1 MRKLTLVFLLLSA
14 PVVAN
19 DENCDETPSGQ
30 SALAPV
36 IRVAQMATANRCPN
50 APDASRL
57 RHICMSISERV
68 RDPQPLAPHY
78 NFEYERKILEASC
91 VNIPGDSEAVQNQK
105 IQRMWQQLESTL
117 ICNSTSFGV
126 NNGGLIKFAISSLF
140 DDLIENVAIW
150 RVNLN
155 KVDASD
161 NMTPL
166 DYLKA
171 RIDNSQGTENARFR
185 SYFTRLRNA
194 GAKYRSEL

>member
-1 MRKLTLVFLLLSA
+1 MRKLTLILLLLSA

-36 IRVAQMATANRCPN
+36 IAVAQMATTNRCPN
-50 APDASRL
+50 ASRL
-57 RHICMSISERV
+57 RHICMSISDRV
-68 RDPQPLAPHY
+68 PDPQPLARHY
-78 NFEYERKILEASC
+78 NFEYERMILEASC

-105 IQRMWQQLESTL
+105 IQQMWQQLESTL
-117 ICNSTSFGV
+117 VCNSTSFGV
-126 NNGGLIKFAISSLF
+126 RNGGLIKFAISSLF

-161 NMTPL
+161 GMTPL
-166 DYLKA
+166 DYLQA
-171 RIDNSQGTENARFR
+171 RIGNSQGTENARFR
-185 SYFTRLRNA
+185 SYYTRLRNA
-194 GAKYRSEL
+194 GARHRNEL